1 MENAD
6 KKSDFVGVSIK
17 IPKAKFMKSDK
28 SLEYKHGDAP
38 KKFLNPLRDWLQS
51 DKVKNMRKN
60 EGYMIGVGGKT
71 EKYEDTS
78 AQYMI
83 ENMVITFYL
92 YKPQSKPYQQPQ
104 FQQGQGQSY
113 PINQPQN
120 VVQEDNDPM
129 DDDLSQPPF

>member
-1 MENAD
+1 MENAG

-113 PINQPQN
+113 PVNQPQN

>member
-92 YKPQSKPYQQPQ
+92 HKPQSKPYQQPQ

-113 PINQPQN
+113 PVNQPQN